1 MQGITSLSVTLSG
14 APCARWAAVVAAS
27 ALITACSQTPRSPTT
42 PTATPTGM
50 AMAATTAVSSA
61 HGTSQSWQDFAAR
74 GWHCRMPAVG
84 INVCSPPNQPVVVP
98 PPEDRPPTV
107 LLKRWTNDVFDANVL
122 WIRPE
127 LYQGQVC
134 GPTGTSYRFL
144 AVVGYY
150 ECVHP
155 VGN

>member
-1 MQGITSLSVTLSG
+1 MQGIAALSVSLGRARG
-14 APCARWAAVVAAS
+14 ARFAAGVAVCALV
-27 ALITACSQTPRSPTT
+27 TACNQTSASPTT
-42 PTATPTGM
+42 PTVNPTG
-50 AMAATTAVSSA
+50 TTTVASAAVSSTE
-61 HGTSQSWQDFAAR
+61 GTSQSWQDFAAR
-74 GWHCRMPAVG
+74 GWHCRTPAVG
-84 INVCSPPNQPVVVP
+84 VNVCSPPNQRVVIP

-107 LLKRWTNDVFDANVL
+107 LLKRWRNDVFDANVL

-127 LYQGQVC
+127 FYHGQPC
-134 GPTGTSYRFL
+134 GPTGESYRFL

>member
-1 MQGITSLSVTLSG
+1 MHGITSLSVTLSG
-14 APCARWAAVVAAS
+14 APCARLAAVVAAC
-27 ALITACSQTPRSPTT
+27 ALATACSQTPASPTM
-42 PTATPTGM
+42 PTATGT
-50 AMAATTAVSSA
+50 ATVATAAVSSA
-61 HGTSQSWQDFAAR
+61 QETSQTWQDFAAR
-74 GWHCRMPAVG
+74 GWHCRTPVPGVA
-84 INVCSPPNQPVVVP
+84 VCSPPNQPVVIP

-127 LYQGQVC
+127 FYHGQPC
-134 GPTGTSYRFL
+134 GPTGESYRFL
-144 AVVGYY
+144 AVVGYF